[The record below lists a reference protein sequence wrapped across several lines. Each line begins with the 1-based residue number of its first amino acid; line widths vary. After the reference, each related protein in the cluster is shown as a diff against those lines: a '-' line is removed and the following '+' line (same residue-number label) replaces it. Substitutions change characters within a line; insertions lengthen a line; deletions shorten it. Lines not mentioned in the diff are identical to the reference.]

1 MVGTKRTPL
10 RFPVLLFDADGTL
23 LDYHASERQA
33 LKATLAR
40 DGYTGDAARAAAI
53 YREVNAR
60 VWEAFER
67 GEITQDRLR
76 ILRFELLK
84 ERLNLAS
91 TARELSETYLED
103 LREGGHLIPGARE
116 LLEELG
122 NRGHLLALVTNGLKD
137 VQYRR
142 LEKGGILRYFRHVF
156 VSEEMGVQKPQE
168 EFFRRV
174 LEVLGGPERKDCLV
188 IGDSLSSDIRGG
200 LNAGIATCW
209 YSPAGGEPPSDCR
222 PDWRIAA
229 LEELPGLLAQGDA
242 DENEVTQ

>member
-1 MVGTKRTPL
+1 MVGSGRIPG

-23 LDYHASERQA
+23 LDYHASEKQA
-33 LKATLAR
+33 LKATLSR
-40 DGYTGDAARAAAI
+40 DGYAGDELQAAEI

-67 GEITQDRLR
+67 GELTQERLR

-84 ERLNLAS
+84 ERLNLTS
-91 TARELSETYLED
+91 TARELSDTYLSD
-103 LREGGHLIPGARE
+103 LREGGHLIPGAGE
-116 LLEELG
+116 LLEELE

-142 LEKGGILRYFRHVF
+142 LERGGILRYFRHVF
-156 VSEEMGVQKPQE
+156 ISEEMGVQKPQV

-174 LEVLGGPERKDCLV
+174 LEVLDGPEKADCLV

-209 YSPAGGEPPSDCR
+209 YSPAGEEPPADCR
-222 PDWRIAA
+222 PDWRITA
-229 LEELPGLLAQGDA
+229 LEELPGLLAQG
-242 DENEVTQ
+242 ETIQNEFNQ